1 MAGLPVLRVEG
12 YDPFAPDYNLRVLG
26 PNDLM
31 LPGQGYW
38 VCLSSDATWFVGG

>member
-1 MAGLPVLRVEG
+1 MAGLPILRMEAFN
-12 YDPFAPDYNLRVLG
+12 PFAPDYNLRVLG